1 MKENPELWCQHL
13 SGAACCSPWCARP
26 LPPRAPGRHSCC
38 GGAGAARSPPTHMHT
53 HTAYRRLGLWPRSSL
68 LPAAAADVHRVHRT
82 GQLGGE
88 PFSLPGSW
96 DSQSDAAIGGADYGK
111 PLGERSVRH
120 DDREVRGTQEG
131 GRRGNKHAGHT
142 CVTLSLTSPALLP
155 NDTPF
160 HRAASTRTSKKPPV
174 PRDAHTV
181 TGM

>member
-1 MKENPELWCQHL
+1 VPASRGRHAVLRGAPVPCRPVRPVATAAAAARAPPAPRRHTCTHTRHIAGWVCGH
-13 SGAACCSPWCARP
+13 GAAC
-26 LPPRAPGRHSCC
+26 
-38 GGAGAARSPPTHMHT
+38 SPP
-53 HTAYRRLGLWPRSSL
+53 L
-68 LPAAAADVHRVHRT
+68 AADVHRVHRT